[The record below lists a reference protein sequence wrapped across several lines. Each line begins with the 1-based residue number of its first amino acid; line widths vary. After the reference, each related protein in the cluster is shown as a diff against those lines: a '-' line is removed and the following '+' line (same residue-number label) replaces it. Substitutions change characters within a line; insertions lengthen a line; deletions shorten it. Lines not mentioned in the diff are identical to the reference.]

1 MLIKLVVENWMSFRD
16 KTEVSMIA
24 TREQQFG
31 ETLTDYKRRQ
41 ARILP
46 MGVFFG
52 GNASGKTNLFL
63 ALAFLKGFITRS
75 FFAPP
80 DAPIHLTPFLLDEKS
95 KDSPSCFC
103 ITVLAA
109 DDEVYE
115 YSLTA
120 DRRFV
125 YEEKLDRLTGR
136 KGEFSYVRRYDAK
149 TNKDTLELGKE
160 LKKDEKLYQLMMKT
174 TRPNRLF
181 LSTAIMQNALAL
193 SPVYDWFRKTLQL
206 ISPKDRYEAMERY
219 ADSQWNPSER
229 MAEMLSAFDTGIAK
243 IKRTRVEREQI
254 PMPLPVLDDL
264 ERFLKEGASTRIY
277 YSDRALPYLVARKD
291 GNVIYEKITAY
302 HKAPQLE
309 GGVSEFEIEHESAGT
324 KRILEILPAFVE
336 LEDPSVSKVYVIDE
350 IDCRLHALA
359 TRRLVRF
366 FKDSR
371 TKTTRSQL
379 LATTHALSLM
389 DQELLRRDE
398 MWLIERSRSTEAS
411 SVFSVSDYREARK
424 DLDLCR
430 SYLEGRMGGL
440 PAI

>member
-63 ALAFLKGFITRS
+63 ALAFLKDFITGSFRS
-75 FFAPP
+75 AP
-80 DAPIHLTPFLLDEKS
+80 DSPIHLTPFLLDEKS
-95 KDSPSCFC
+95 RVAPSFFS
-103 ITVLAA
+103 ITILAA
-109 DDEVYE
+109 DNNVYE
-115 YSLTA
+115 YSLKA
-120 DRRFV
+120 DRKYV
-125 YEEKLDRLTGR
+125 YEESLERLTGR
-136 KGEFSYVRRYDAK
+136 TKELSYTRKFDLAK
-149 TNKDTLELGKE
+149 KEDHLELGKE
-160 LKKDEKLYQLMMKT
+160 LKKDETLYQLMMKA

-181 LSTAIMQNALAL
+181 LSTAIMQNADAL
-193 SPVYDWFRKTLQL
+193 RPVYDWFRKTLQL
-206 ISPKDRYEAMERY
+206 ISPKGRYGAMERY
-219 ADSQWNPSER
+219 ADRNWIPSAR
-229 MAEMLSAFDTGIAK
+229 MTEMLSAFDTGIAE
-243 IKRTRVEREQI
+243 IKRTRIERAQI
-254 PMPLPVLDDL
+254 PLPPPVLDDI
-264 ERFLKEGASTRIY
+264 ERLLKEGVTLRINNEE
-277 YSDRALPYLVARKD
+277 RPLPYLVTRKD
-291 GNVIYEKITAY
+291 GEVVYERISAY
-302 HKAPQLE
+302 HKAPELK
-309 GGVSEFEIEHESAGT
+309 GGVCEFEIEHESAGT

-336 LEDPSVSKVYVIDE
+336 LEDPTINRVYVIDE

-359 TRRLVRF
+359 TRRLIKF

-398 MWLIERSRSTEAS
+398 MWLIERSQSTES
-411 SVFSVSDYREARK
+411 SSMSSVSDFQDARK
-424 DLDLCR
+424 DLNLCR

>member
-16 KTEVSMIA
+16 QTEVSMIA

-46 MGVFFG
+46 LGVFFG

-75 FFAPP
+75 FYAPP
-80 DAPIHLTPFLLDEKS
+80 DAPIHLTPFMLDEKS
-95 KDSPSCFC
+95 RNSPSCFK
-103 ITVLAA
+103 ITLLAA
-109 DDEVYE
+109 DDHVYE
-115 YSLTA
+115 YALKA
-120 DRRFV
+120 DRRCV
-125 YEEKLDRLTGR
+125 YEERLERLTGR
-136 KGEFSYVRRYDAK
+136 KNGFSYVRRYDAE
-149 TNKDTLELGKE
+149 TNVDTLELGTE
-160 LKKDEKLYQLMMKT
+160 LKKEEGLYQLMMKT

-181 LSTAIMQNALAL
+181 LSTAIMQNAVAL

-206 ISPKDRYEAMERY
+206 ISPQDRYEAMERY
-219 ADSQWNPSER
+219 ADRQWNPSER
-229 MAEMLSAFDTGIAK
+229 MAEMLSAFDTGIAE
-243 IKRTRVEREQI
+243 IKRTPVDRDQI
-254 PMPLPVLDDL
+254 PMPPSVLDDL
-264 ERFLKEGASTRIY
+264 ERFLKEGTSTRIY
-277 YSDRALPYLVARKD
+277 RSDRALPYLVTRRD
-291 GNVIYEKITAY
+291 GNVVYEKISAY
-302 HKAPQLE
+302 HKAPQLA
-309 GGVSEFEIEHESAGT
+309 GGVAEFEIEHESAGT

-336 LEDPSVSKVYVIDE
+336 LEDPDASKVYVIDE

-359 TRRLVRF
+359 TRRLIKF

-398 MWLIERSRSTEAS
+398 MWLIERSQSTEAS

>member
-46 MGVFFG
+46 MGIFFG

-80 DAPIHLTPFLLDEKS
+80 DSPIHLRPFVLDEKS
-95 KDSPSCFC
+95 KNSPSRFS
-103 ITVLAA
+103 ITLLAA

-125 YEEKLDRLTGR
+125 YEEKLERLTGR
-136 KGEFSYVRRYDAK
+136 KNEFSYVRRYDAEV
-149 TNKDTLELGKE
+149 NKDTLELGSE
-160 LKKDEKLYQLMMKT
+160 LKKEEGLYQLMMKT

-181 LSTAIMQNALAL
+181 LSTAIMQNAVAL

-206 ISPKDRYEAMERY
+206 ISPRDRYEAMERY
-219 ADSQWNPSER
+219 ADRQWNPSER
-229 MAEMLSAFDTGIAK
+229 MAEMLSAFDTGIAE
-243 IKRTRVEREQI
+243 IKKTKVERDQV
-254 PMPLPVLDDL
+254 PMPPPILDDL

-277 YSDRALPYLVARKD
+277 HSDRALPYLVTRKD
-291 GNVIYEKITAY
+291 GNLIYEKISAY

-309 GGVSEFEIEHESAGT
+309 GGVSEFEIKHESAGT

-336 LEDPSVSKVYVIDE
+336 LEDPNVSRVYVIDE

-359 TRRLVRF
+359 TRRLIKF

-398 MWLIERSRSTEAS
+398 MWLIERSQSTEAS

-424 DLDLCR
+424 DLNLCR
-430 SYLEGRMGGL
+430 SYLDGRMGGL